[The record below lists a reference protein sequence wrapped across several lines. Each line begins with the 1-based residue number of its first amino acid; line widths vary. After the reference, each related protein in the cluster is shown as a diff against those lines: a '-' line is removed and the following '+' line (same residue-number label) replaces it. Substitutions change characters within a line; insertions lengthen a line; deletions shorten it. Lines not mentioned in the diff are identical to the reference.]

1 MVIGTTPA
9 WCLGRP
15 LHDGWSRR
23 RHVRGRLGK
32 CVVPLHQQL
41 PESSPHSGW
50 IRRPRR
56 FILCLFS
63 ALCCRGSLHYPPCI
77 THAALVACEALHRPP
92 CIIHAALAACASLLW
107 LAGVLDTAAAALHSV
122 PFLCSPLPRFSALS
136 PCITHAAL
144 VACEALHRPP
154 CIIHAALVACEAIAP
169 VASQKSYLQ
178 RCPQSCIV

>member
-1 MVIGTTPA
+1 MVGAGAVMSVGGWESA
-9 WCLGRP
+9 WCRYTNNSRKVRPTLAGYGGR
-15 LHDGWSRR
+15 GA
-23 RHVRGRLGK
+23 
-32 CVVPLHQQL
+32 
-41 PESSPHSGW
+41 SSCAFSLLSVAAVLCIIPPAL
-50 IRRPRR
+50 RTRP
-56 FILCLFS
+56 
-63 ALCCRGSLHYPPCI
+63 YPPCI